1 MYGSSSEVKGCLS
14 LVLLFV
20 VWRWKS
26 QVTYI
31 SSISRSLLSVSISC
45 LASRM
50 TLALDLSMILWV
62 NLCCSSDLM
71 CDLWPR
77 VEARGLGLRLAVSS
91 LMVRGSSTGL
101 QWSGIFQAR
110 GLLRLRGSEDK
121 DRNRESEDTLLRSGD
136 FLASYLVFF

>member
-1 MYGSSSEVKGCLS
+1 M
-14 LVLLFV
+14 
-20 VWRWKS
+20 
-26 QVTYI
+26 
-31 SSISRSLLSVSISC
+31 
-45 LASRM
+45 
-50 TLALDLSMILWV
+50 ALDLSMILWV
-62 NLCCSSDLM
+62 NLCCSSDLI

-110 GLLRLRGSEDK
+110 GLLRLRGSEDE

-136 FLASYLVFF
+136 FLDTLFKLSLAAFLCLSLDKDNFLDQDRILMMALNVALVI

>member
-1 MYGSSSEVKGCLS
+1 
-14 LVLLFV
+14 
-20 VWRWKS
+20 
-26 QVTYI
+26 
-31 SSISRSLLSVSISC
+31 
-45 LASRM
+45 M

-62 NLCCSSDLM
+62 NLCCSSDLI

-110 GLLRLRGSEDK
+110 GLLRLRGSEDE

-136 FLASYLVFF
+136 FLDTLFLCLSLDEPKLDKDNFFDQDGTLMMALNVALFM